1 MRVKRGKV
9 GLQKR
14 KRFQKLA
21 KGFVGGRRNLV
32 RSTQE
37 TVDRSLA
44 FAYRDRRNRKREFR
58 RLWIARI
65 SAAVRQRGL
74 TYSRFINALKKAGV
88 DLDRKMLADL
98 AVTDPKGFTHVVES
112 VSKSS

>member
-9 GLQKR
+9 GLKKR

-44 FAYRDRRNRKREFR
+44 FAYRDRRNKKREFR

-98 AVTDPKGFTHVVES
+98 AVTDPKGFTHVLES
-112 VSKSS
+112 VSKS